1 LYLCGSKTHVKHK
14 KPLNY
19 PLRKPFVPFIFLW
32 FKNPHNPQKT
42 FKLSFVKTLCAL
54 CLFVVQNPRKTQ
66 KTFKLSFAKTL
77 CALYLFVVQKP
88 TQNTKNL

>member
-1 LYLCGSKTHVKHK
+1 LNHK
-14 KPLNY
+14 GTKNTKKFHKVFFKNY
-19 PLRKPFVPFIFLW
+19 PLRKPFVPFVPLW
-32 FKNPHNPQKT
+32 FKNPRKTQKTLQKT

-77 CALYLFVVQKP
+77 CALYLFVV
-88 TQNTKNL
+88 